1 MEGDQI
7 IIASERSARLKFV
20 EDLVHLWVWN
30 SKAEVRLTVRC
41 KFTQTILILIL
52 EGVIPYDYNIT

>member
-1 MEGDQI
+1 MKGDQM

-30 SKAEVRLTVRC
+30 SKAEVRLPVRATNSP
-41 KFTQTILILIL
+41 KLF
-52 EGVIPYDYNIT
+52 